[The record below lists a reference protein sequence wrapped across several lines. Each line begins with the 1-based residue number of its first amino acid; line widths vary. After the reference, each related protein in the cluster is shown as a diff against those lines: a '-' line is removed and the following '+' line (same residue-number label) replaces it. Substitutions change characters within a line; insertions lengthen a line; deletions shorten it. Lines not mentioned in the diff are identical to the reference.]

1 MMDGEGRQPVAWS
14 IRGRILV
21 GLTVIGL
28 STAVVAP
35 AGTAAASGGRAP
47 RIAGHG
53 KAPAPRA
60 HGRSAHGD
68 DPAAAE
74 GWFVKQRMTPGVTDP
89 ATYAAAEQAAV
100 SQAARA
106 HTQSRAS
113 VAGASNPI
121 WQQLGPAPL
130 ENPDPSFISSITIP
144 AQANSGRVMSVSIIG
159 SGSSEQAFIGSAGGG
174 VWSGDVGSNPV
185 SWDPRTDFQ
194 QSLSSGAVAVAPS
207 NNQVVYAGTG
217 EDDQGADS
225 FYGQGILVSTNGGA
239 NWTDDDPANVLA
251 AQAVSAIAVDPADPA
266 HIYAGTTAGFFSSTD
281 SAYQLLTP
289 TSITYPSGQPP
300 NVTAVVVD
308 PTNFS
313 TVYIAVP
320 GVGIE
325 KSTDGGT
332 TFSVLTVGSL
342 AGSSF
347 SNVAMAISADGT
359 TLYTEIYNGSST
371 SVYKSSNSGSTW
383 ANTGAPVVTN
393 PEYYYGA
400 PAGTDQGF
408 YDLAMAVDPLNANVV
423 YLAGIGIS
431 VSTNGGSTWS
441 GSGNACLNQA
451 AACSLGDYGIHPD
464 FHSLVFDSSGNL
476 YLGNDGGI
484 YELPATFASAGTAGT
499 DGADYV
505 DLNAN
510 LATLQLYP
518 GGTQTGD
525 AATVLAGSQDNGT
538 GLYSGASTWT
548 EVNGGDGG
556 FTSVDQG
563 NTQVQLSTAD
573 GQLVA
578 TTDGWSTSSVTSQPA
593 VVSEN
598 FVPPIAVVNS
608 SATLGGLT
616 VLYGGERP
624 YKSTNGGSTWTRL
637 TNSYVPSSPAEDGN
651 DVSALAVAPS
661 NSSVIYCGW
670 GDGTLQVSTNGGTNW
685 TTITPSA
692 FETSSDFWITHIA
705 VDPANPAHIAVT
717 FSGFTFPQYAQ
728 TQPHVVETTNATAA
742 TPTWTDDTG
751 AGLPGAPTNSAV
763 FDGSTLIVA
772 TDVGVYSAIPAGT
785 STSWA
790 PLGANLPLVQV
801 EDLSLS
807 ADSSTLVAF
816 THGRG
821 AWTLALPTT
830 GHELIVSQL
839 RFSGPG
845 GPTDAY
851 VDLYNTSPSAMSLNG
866 WTLHYETST
875 GSDASISL
883 PAAASI
889 PPHGY
894 YLVAGTGYSLASFAA
909 ADDSTSAFAPPL
921 SATGV
926 ELVAPNST
934 VSDAVGLSTASSA
947 YRQGSGLPDSSVV
960 SGTTADYAFARAES
974 SGNLADT
981 GDNAADF
988 LLLVPDG
995 PATLTG
1001 AAWGAPDPQ
1010 DLASLVERNDL
1021 AYSTLLDPT
1030 VSANAAPNQ
1039 SYDSTTGILTV
1050 DRTITNDSTTQTITQ
1065 MDLRIST
1072 MSVQGGPGSN
1082 PHAWLQVQ
1090 TSPGGSPS
1098 TSCCGTLTVE
1108 PITLLQPPTQADGGG
1123 IDSVL
1128 SVPLPSGGLTPGTSV
1143 NVQFT
1148 FKVAQTGGYWF
1159 GYDVLLSV

>member
-1 MMDGEGRQPVAWS
+1 M
-14 IRGRILV
+14 LV

-28 STAVVAP
+28 SAAVVGP
-35 AGTAAASGGRAP
+35 AGTAAASRPAGTATTSRSGGAP
-47 RIAGHG
+47 RTAGQG
-53 KAPAPRA
+53 TAPPRTA
-60 HGRSAHGD
+60 HRRSSRGD
-68 DPAAAE
+68 NPAAAE
-74 GWFVKQRMTPGVTDP
+74 KWFVKQRMTPGITDP

-106 HTQSRAS
+106 RTQRRAS
-113 VAGASNPI
+113 VAGAYNPI
-121 WQQLGPAPL
+121 WQQIGPAPI
-130 ENPDPSFISSITIP
+130 EDPDPSFAKTITIP
-144 AQANSGRVMSVSIIG
+144 PQATSGRVMSLTVTG
-159 SGSSEQAFIGSAGGG
+159 SGSSERAFAGSAGGG
-174 VWSGDVGSNPV
+174 IWSADVGSNPV
-185 SWDPRTDFQ
+185 SWAPLTDFQ
-194 QSLSSGAVAVAPS
+194 QSLSSGAVAVAPGD
-207 NNQVVYAGTG
+207 NQVVYAGPG
-217 EDDQGADS
+217 EDDQGSDS

-239 NWTDDDPANVLA
+239 NWTDDDPSGALA
-251 AQAVSAIAVDPADPA
+251 GQAVSSIAVDPANPA

-281 SAYQLLTP
+281 SAFHLLTP
-289 TSITYPSGQPP
+289 TSVTYPSGQPP
-300 NVTAVVVD
+300 NVTALVVD

-325 KSTDGGT
+325 RSTDAGAD
-332 TFSVLTVGSL
+332 FSVLTVGSL
-342 AGSSF
+342 TGSAF

-359 TLYTEIYNGSST
+359 TLYAEIYNGSST
-371 SVYKSSNSGSTW
+371 SVYKSSDSGSTW
-383 ANTGAPVVTN
+383 ANTNAPVVTN

-408 YDLAMAVDPLNANVV
+408 YDLAVAVDPLNSSVV
-423 YLAGIGIS
+423 YVAGIGIS
-431 VSTNGGSTWS
+431 VSTNAGSSWS
-441 GSGNACLNQA
+441 GSGNSCPNQA

-476 YLGNDGGI
+476 YIGNDGGV
-484 YELPATFASAGTAGT
+484 YELPAADASTGTAGT
-499 DGADYV
+499 NGADYV
-505 DLNAN
+505 DLNSN
-510 LATLQLYP
+510 LSTLQLYP
-518 GGTQTGD
+518 GGTQTGN
-525 AATVLAGSQDNGT
+525 ATTVLAGSQDNGT
-538 GLYSGASTWT
+538 GLYSGTSSWA
-548 EVNGGDGG
+548 EVSGGDGG
-556 FTSVDQG
+556 FTAIDQG
-563 NTQVQLSTAD
+563 NTQVQLSTGD

-578 TTDGWSTSSVTSQPA
+578 TTDGWSTSATTSQPA
-593 VVSEN
+593 VSSEN
-598 FVPPIAVVNS
+598 FVPPIAAANS

-624 YKSTNGGSTWTRL
+624 YKSTNGGATWARL
-637 TNSYVPSSPAEDGN
+637 TGSYVPSSPAPDGN

-661 NSSVIYCGW
+661 DPSVLYCGW

-685 TTITPSA
+685 TTITPSS
-692 FETSSDFWITHIA
+692 FESASDYWITHIA
-705 VDPANPAHIAVT
+705 VDPANSAHIVVT

-728 TQPHVVETTNATAA
+728 TQPHVVETTDATNA
-742 TPTWTDDTG
+742 TPTWVDDTG

-772 TDVGVYSAIPAGT
+772 TDVGVYSAVPAGT
-785 STSWA
+785 ATSWA

-807 ADSSTLVAF
+807 ADDSTLVAF

-821 AWTLALPTT
+821 AWTLTLPTT

-866 WTLHYETST
+866 WTLHYETSV
-875 GSDASISL
+875 GGDASVSL
-883 PAAASI
+883 PAAASV

-894 YLVAGTGYSLASFAA
+894 YLVAGSGYSLGSFAA
-909 ADDSTSAFAPPL
+909 ADDATSAFAPPQ

-947 YRQGSGLPDSSVV
+947 YRGGSGLPDSSVV
-960 SGTTADYAFARAES
+960 SGSTAEYAFTRTES
-974 SGNLADT
+974 SGNLVNT
-981 GDNAADF
+981 GDNSADF

-995 PATLTG
+995 PATLSG

-1010 DLASLVERNDL
+1010 DLASLVQRNDL

-1030 VSANAAPNQ
+1030 VPAGTAPNQ
-1039 SYDSTTGILTV
+1039 SYDSGTGILTV
-1050 DRTITNDSTTQTITQ
+1050 DRSITNNSTSQTITR
-1065 MDLRIST
+1065 MDLRLST
-1072 MSVQGGPGSN
+1072 MSVEGGPGAN

-1090 TSPGGSPS
+1090 TSPGGPAT
-1098 TSCCGTLTVE
+1098 TSCCGSLTVE
-1108 PITLLQPPTQADGGG
+1108 PLTLVQPPAQADGGG

-1128 SVPLPSGGLTPGTSV
+1128 SVPLPSGGLAPGASV
-1143 NVQFT
+1143 NVQFS
-1148 FKVAQTGGYWF
+1148 FKVAQTGQYWF
-1159 GYDVLLSV
+1159 GYDALVAA